1 LLAKHSFLHK
11 NQKLCPKISGLHIIT
26 RLKVAVDIELLLDTG
41 RHVVVHVNRIKPFL
55 MPGPG
60 ISSQNRGGVTETS
73 FDDAQDNETSMGLE
87 QQPAQ
92 RLMRSKTKQQ
102 GLVFDKTL

>member
-1 LLAKHSFLHK
+1 
-11 NQKLCPKISGLHIIT
+11 
-26 RLKVAVDIELLLDTG
+26 
-41 RHVVVHVNRIKPFL
+41 